1 MTTDPSRREFCRGA
15 LSAGAAAA
23 AAVAGGTGSAAA
35 TDGGAA
41 WPLFGYDER
50 NSSHNENGVDA
61 VSADEFGEAWA
72 TDTPWE
78 MGSAYPVVVNGRV
91 YCNTKGGIASIRRDD
106 GEAYKK
112 FAAEGSVTASPGATD
127 DAVYVGTDNGY
138 VGEVVDAENRVTNY
152 DLGEGITASPIPLG
166 DGTVLA
172 ATVDRHLRRL
182 QLYPD
187 GFSYQWEV
195 GTHGALVGTPAI
207 ADGIAYVGDRTA
219 HVYAVDV
226 DDGTVEW
233 RADRSAG
240 FSASPAVADGR
251 VFVADDDGTLAALST
266 ADGSPE
272 WEVDLRGGS
281 VDGDALASSPAVADG
296 TVYVGSVGGTVRA
309 VDAATGE
316 TEWVFET
323 GSPVYAD
330 PVVGEGTVYVGDND
344 GTVYAIDATSGESA
358 WRANVDG
365 YVSGLAL
372 TADELLATASEGRVH
387 AYRPGIGGGAGAAG
401 GGGGDGGPLG
411 GDGGNGGP
419 LNDGPLPGDGVPSL
433 REGPLSGGFDAVSG
447 LASWAFKAMVA
458 AVVLFFGGAFVLGFV
473 SALFGD
479 DGGSGSSSTSGGSR
493 TTGSRT
499 RSTKLSKDSDA
510 GERPHPGIEDGT
522 EFETDEYGQLV
533 ERED

>member
-1 MTTDPSRREFCRGA
+1 MTTEPSRREFCRGA
-15 LSAGAAAA
+15 LTTGVAAAA
-23 AAVAGGTGSAAA
+23 AAGGTGSAAA
-35 TDGGAA
+35 DGDAA

-78 MGSAYPVVVNGRV
+78 MASAYPVAVNGRV
-91 YCNTKGGIASIRRDD
+91 YCNTEGGIASIRRDD

-112 FAAEGSVTASPGATD
+112 FNAESPVTASPGATD
-127 DAVYVGTDNGY
+127 GAVYVGTDHGY
-138 VGEVVDAENRVTNY
+138 VGEIVDAEDQVTNY
-152 DLGEGITASPIPLG
+152 DLGEGVTASPIPLG
-166 DGTVLA
+166 DGTVLT

-207 ADGIAYVGDRTA
+207 ANGTAYVGDRTA

-233 RADRSAG
+233 RADRPAG

-323 GSPVYAD
+323 GSPVYVD
-330 PVVGEGTVYVGDND
+330 PVVGEGSVYVGDDD
-344 GTVYAIDATSGESA
+344 GTVYAIDSTTGESA

-387 AYRPGIGGGAGAAG
+387 AYRTGIEGGAGAAG
-401 GGGGDGGPLG
+401 SGGGGGGGPLS
-411 GDGGNGGP
+411 
-419 LNDGPLPGDGVPSL
+419 DGPLPGDGAPSL
-433 REGPLSGGFDAVSG
+433 GPGPLGGGFDAVSG
-447 LASWAFKAMVA
+447 LVWWALRAMVA
-458 AVVLFFGGAFVLGFV
+458 AVVLLFGGAFALGFV
-473 SALFGD
+473 SELVGG
-479 DGGSGSSSTSGGSR
+479 DGGSGSSPSSGGSR
-493 TTGSRT
+493 TAGSRT
-499 RSTKLSKDSDA
+499 RSTKFSKDSDA
-510 GERPHPGIEDGT
+510 GERPPPGIGDGT
-522 EFETDEYGQLV
+522 EVETDEYGQLTD
-533 ERED
+533 RED